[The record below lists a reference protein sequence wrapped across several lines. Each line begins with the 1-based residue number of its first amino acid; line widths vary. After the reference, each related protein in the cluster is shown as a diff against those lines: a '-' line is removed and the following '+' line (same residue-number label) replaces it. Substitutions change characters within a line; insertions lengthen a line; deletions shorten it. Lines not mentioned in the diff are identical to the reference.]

1 MPSGRRNLISTGSPI
16 TYVRPDTP
24 FKHVVARVRAVGAV
38 PVTDDSG
45 LVLGMV
51 GERDLL
57 ATKGRL
63 EGLPGR
69 LAAARR
75 HGGRGTAASLM
86 SSPAVMTRAEA
97 TTGDAARL
105 MYRHRLGSLPV
116 VDWLGRLVGIISEGD
131 VLDGFTRRDA
141 DIHREVVRGVIARE
155 FLLDPLAFTV
165 SVRDGVVTLSGRPET
180 DQVGHLLAAA
190 VRRVEGVVELRDQM
204 RYTAEGTVLS
214 PPLPWLSRA
223 VAALT
228 LAFR

>member
-1 MPSGRRNLISTGSPI
+1 MTTPVVT
-16 TYVRPDTP
+16 VRPDTP

-69 LAAARR
+69 LAAPRR
-75 HGGRGTAASLM
+75 TRHDVRRQAAGLM

-97 TTGDAARL
+97 TTGEAARL
-105 MYRHRLGSLPV
+105 MYRHCLGSLPV
-116 VDWLGRLVGIISEGD
+116 VDWLGRLVGIISQGD

-141 DIHREVVRGVIARE
+141 DIHREVVRDVIARE
-155 FLLDPLAFTV
+155 LLLDPLAFTV

-204 RYTAEGTVLS
+204 QYTAEGTVLS

>member
-1 MPSGRRNLISTGSPI
+1 MTTPVVT
-16 TYVRPDTP
+16 VRPDTP

-75 HGGRGTAASLM
+75 HGGRGTAAGVTAASLM

-97 TTGDAARL
+97 TTGEAARL

-131 VLDGFTRRDA
+131 VLDGFTRRDV
-141 DIHREVVRGVIARE
+141 DIHREVVRDVIARE

-180 DQVGHLLAAA
+180 DQVGRLLAAA

>member
-1 MPSGRRNLISTGSPI
+1 MTTPVVT
-16 TYVRPDTP
+16 VRPDTP

-75 HGGRGTAASLM
+75 HGRCGTAAGATAASLM

-97 TTGDAARL
+97 TTGEAARL

-141 DIHREVVRGVIARE
+141 DIHREVVRDVIARE
-155 FLLDPLAFTV
+155 FLLDPLAFAV